1 MMKNQF
7 KPFLFFASVG
17 LASLV
22 LTAGF
27 NAEAKG
33 IMRTLKNT
41 GSSAVNSATNTVAQG
56 ANTIA
61 ATSTSDMNSVSSM
74 AKSTYATTAQDVTNG
89 YNASVSA
96 LRSVYN
102 QGLLAAYKQVGNAM
116 LNANRDKAT
125 RIANTFRNL
134 DDEGLAAL
142 NRIVDAITNQQ
153 LTDAVNADMQTLGR
167 KLGLQNFGQSGSNVP
182 NALSNSNF
190 GIQVDSTLGLG
201 LGFGQS
207 YGIAMNVLPTNGRF
221 RLALLQGN
229 SVSAGLQADDSVGV
243 SFFWSPGSVDD
254 SNGSSVGLAL
264 ELAVDGGASV
274 GMSWPAVTNYSDL
287 SKISPTPGLSIALV
301 GGDSIKVDLVAGY
314 TRVLRTVQIPPA
326 SQSAAKKAGGGGGN
340 DWNDNATCAGQY
352 VSGFRLRY
360 GKNVDTV
367 QFSYG
372 GRGWA
377 DSHGYST
384 SAAWPVDV
392 SLPTGE
398 YVAQVDYA
406 AGNAVNKLTFR
417 TNMGNTYGP
426 YGNGGN
432 TDSYVVTPG
441 ERLGCM
447 SGRSGS
453 SIDQLTFSSTGSN

>member
-1 MMKNQF
+1 MMKKRLN
-7 KPFLFFASVG
+7 PVTCSVQIL

-61 ATSTSDMNSVSSM
+61 ATSASDMNSVSSA
-74 AKSTYATTAQDVTNG
+74 AKSTYANTAQEVTNG
-89 YNASVSA
+89 YNNSVSA

-116 LNANRDKAT
+116 LSANRDKAT

-153 LTDAVNADMQTLGR
+153 LTDAVNADMQVLGR
-167 KLGLQNFGQSGSNVP
+167 KLGLQNFGQAGGNVP

-221 RLALLQGN
+221 RLALQQGN

-243 SFFWSPGSVDD
+243 SFFWGPGSVDD

-314 TRVLRTVQIPPA
+314 TKVLRTIQIPGAPI
-326 SQSAAKKAGGGGGN
+326 SAAKNAGGGGGN
-340 DWNDNATCAGQY
+340 GWDDNATCAGQY

-360 GKNVDTV
+360 GKSVDAV

-372 GRGWA
+372 TRGWA
-377 DSHGYST
+377 DSHGYS
-384 SAAWPVDV
+384 SSSAWPVEV

-398 YVAQVDYA
+398 YVVQVDYA
-406 AGNAVNKLTFR
+406 AGTRVDNLYFKTNLGNA
-417 TNMGNTYGP
+417 YGP
-426 YGNGGN
+426 YGNGGH
-432 TDSYVVTPG
+432 TDSYMVTPG

-453 SIDQLTFSSTGSN
+453 SVDQLTFSSTGSN